1 MKDSINSG
9 LAFSVVFTLLLTI
22 VLAVVLALSPGS
34 PTPAAGAIGVVL
46 APVTVAYLSLAV
58 RGVHET
64 PVAGV

>member
-1 MKDSINSG
+1 
-9 LAFSVVFTLLLTI
+9 VFTLLLTI